1 MKAGFTV
8 FAAIAVAA
16 VVACST
22 QESAPAQAGNAPA
35 ATTTPATAGGAEI
48 TFKSDPE
55 SPRTGDNT
63 FEVMVM
69 QDGKPVDDAAVSVE
83 FFMAAMPQMNMPE
96 MRNKT
101 DLKPAGNGVYRGTG
115 QVAMAGNWDV
125 TVMAMRNGQE
135 IGSRKLTVTAR

>member
-1 MKAGFTV
+1 MFV
-8 FAAIAVAA
+8 AIAVAA
-16 VVACST
+16 AVGCGT
-22 QESAPAQAGNAPA
+22 QESAPAQTGGAPA
-35 ATTTPATAGGAEI
+35 ATTTGTASGADI

-69 QDGKPVDDAAVSVE
+69 QDGKPVDDATVSVE
-83 FFMAAMPQMNMPE
+83 FFMAAMPQMNMAE

-101 DLKPAGNGVYRGTG
+101 DLKPAGNGVYRGNG
-115 QVAMAGNWDV
+115 QVVMAGSWDV